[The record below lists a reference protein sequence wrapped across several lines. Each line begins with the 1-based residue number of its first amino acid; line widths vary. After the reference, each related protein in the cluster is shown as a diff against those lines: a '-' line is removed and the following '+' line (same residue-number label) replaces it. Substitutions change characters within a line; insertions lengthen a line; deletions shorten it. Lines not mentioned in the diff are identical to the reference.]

1 MKTIAV
7 ENTVYAKLLKL
18 KSTVS
23 RIKGR
28 PVTFGELLEETIRR
42 PLGPLLIDSILMDA
56 IRQLIK
62 QLSQWKNIH
71 GVILFGSVAKGVH
84 HAYSDV
90 DLFILTEKADSETF
104 DYVEKSIRRTEV
116 EFFTHLTSN
125 KLPVHFSPFICSSEE
140 VDFVIPIFFDIAD
153 SGMILFDRNSV
164 ASEFID
170 RYTSIPHSRKF
181 TESGEVLTW

>member
-7 ENTVYAKLLKL
+7 ENTVYAKLLKP

-28 PVTFGELLEETIRR
+28 PVTFNELLEEIIRR
-42 PLGPLLIDSILMDA
+42 HLGPLLIDSILMNA

-62 QLSQWKNIH
+62 QLSQWKNIQ

-116 EFFTHLTSN
+116 EF
-125 KLPVHFSPFICSSEE
+125 
-140 VDFVIPIFFDIAD
+140 D
-153 SGMILFDRNSV
+153 STL
-164 ASEFID
+164 
-170 RYTSIPHSRKF
+170 KF
-181 TESGEVLTW
+181 LQ

>member
-23 RIKGR
+23 SIRGR
-28 PVTFGELLEETIRR
+28 SVTFSELLDEAIRR
-42 PLGPLLIDSILMDA
+42 PLGPLLIESNLMDA
-56 IRQLIK
+56 IMHLIK
-62 QLSQWKNIH
+62 QLSQWKNIE

-84 HAYSDV
+84 HTSSDV

-104 DYVEKSIRRTEV
+104 DYVEKSVRRTEM
-116 EFFTHLTSN
+116 EFFTQLVHK
-125 KLPVHFSPFICSSEE
+125 KLPVQFSPFICSLEE

-153 SGMILFDRNSV
+153 NGIILFDRNSA

-170 RYTSIPHSRKF
+170 RYSSMSHSRKF

>member
-28 PVTFGELLEETIRR
+28 PVTFSELLEEIIRR
-42 PLGPLLIDSILMDA
+42 PLGPLLIESNLMDA
-56 IRQLIK
+56 IRHLVK
-62 QLSQWKNIH
+62 QLSQWKNIN

-90 DLFILTEKADSETF
+90 DLFILTVKADSETF
-104 DYVEKSIRRTEV
+104 DYVEKSVRRTEV
-116 EFFTHLTSN
+116 EFFTRLTSN

-140 VDFVIPIFFDIAD
+140 VDFDIPIFFDIAD
-153 SGMILFDRNSV
+153 GGMILFDRNSA

-181 TESGEVLTW
+181 TENGEVLTW